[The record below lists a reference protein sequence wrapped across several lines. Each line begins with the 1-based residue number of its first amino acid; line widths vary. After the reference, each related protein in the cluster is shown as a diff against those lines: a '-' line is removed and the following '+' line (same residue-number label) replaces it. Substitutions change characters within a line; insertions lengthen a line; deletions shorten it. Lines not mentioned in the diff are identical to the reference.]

1 MSKKREKEKLYQS
14 LTNISDEFIEEV
26 MEASSANR
34 DVAKKRKMRYLIPFA
49 ACFVLVFSA
58 FSVLAE
64 TSLGTQVIDMFT
76 LRNQSGGDYRE
87 SGYDLLVNVKKFPVS
102 ELGEVKQVSKII
114 LKQIKE
120 YEPWYNLDSHSWY
133 KKYETSEEAIAFIG
147 LESLQMP
154 DWNLKEEE
162 TALSVHGDEKG
173 KLDFLQMETDYQSE
187 DIRLQAFANI
197 YLKGYEEEITY
208 GVRTTEEVSYRE
220 DYYTTVQ
227 EQQCHIL
234 TSTALESG
242 YLCKEGYIVKDGVL
256 YSLNIAY
263 QEKDTRQAEKLMCQW
278 ADSF

>member
-1 MSKKREKEKLYQS
+1 MRKKRETEKLYHS
-14 LTNISDEFIEEV
+14 LTNINDEFIEEI
-26 MEASSANR
+26 MEVS
-34 DVAKKRKMRYLIPFA
+34 DHKGVAKRRKMRYLIPFA
-49 ACFVLVFSA
+49 ACFALVFSA

-76 LRNQSGGDYRE
+76 SRKQSADYSE
-87 SGYDLLVNVKKFPVS
+87 SGYDLLVNVKNFSVS
-102 ELGEVKQVSKII
+102 ELGEVRQVSKII
-114 LKQIKE
+114 LEQIKK
-120 YEPWYNLDSHSWY
+120 YKPWYSWNPQVWY
-133 KKYETSEEAIAFIG
+133 KEYATSEEAISFIG
-147 LESLQMP
+147 LKTLQTP
-154 DWNLKEEE
+154 DWKLEEEE
-162 TALSVHGDEKG
+162 TKLSVHGDAKG
-173 KLDFLQMETDYQSE
+173 TLHFLQLETDYQSD

-208 GVRTTEEVSYRE
+208 GVRTTEDISYTE
-220 DYYTTVQ
+220 DYYTTAH

-263 QEKDTRQAEKLMCQW
+263 QEKDTRQAEKLMYQW

>member
-14 LTNISDEFIEEV
+14 LTNISDEFIEEM
-26 MEASSANR
+26 MEVSAHKG
-34 DVAKKRKMRYLIPFA
+34 VAKRRKMRYLIPFA

-64 TSLGTQVIDMFT
+64 TSLGTQVIDIFT
-76 LRNQSGGDYRE
+76 SRKQSGEDNSE
-87 SGYDLLVNVKKFPVS
+87 SGYDLLINVKKLSVS

-114 LKQIKE
+114 LKQIKD

-133 KKYETSEEAIAFIG
+133 KEYATSEEAISFIG
-147 LESLQMP
+147 LKTLQTP
-154 DWNLKEEE
+154 DWKLEEE
-162 TALSVHGDEKG
+162 KTKLSVHGDAKG
-173 KLDFLQMETDYQSE
+173 TLHFLQLETDYQSD

-208 GVRTTEEVSYRE
+208 GVRTTEDISYTE
-220 DYYTTVQ
+220 DYYTTAH

-263 QEKDTRQAEKLMCQW
+263 QEKDTRQAEKLMYQW

>member
-1 MSKKREKEKLYQS
+1 MSKKRETEKLYHS
-14 LTNISDEFIEEV
+14 LTNINDEFIEEI
-26 MEASSANR
+26 MEVS
-34 DVAKKRKMRYLIPFA
+34 DHKGVAKRRKMRYLIPFA
-49 ACFVLVFSA
+49 ACFALVFSA

-76 LRNQSGGDYRE
+76 SRKQSADYSE
-87 SGYDLLVNVKKFPVS
+87 SGYDLLVNVKNFSVS
-102 ELGEVKQVSKII
+102 ELGEVRQVSKII
-114 LKQIKE
+114 LEQIKK
-120 YEPWYNLDSHSWY
+120 YKPWYSWNPQVWY
-133 KKYETSEEAIAFIG
+133 KEYATSEEAISFIG
-147 LESLQMP
+147 LKTLQTP
-154 DWNLKEEE
+154 DWKLEEEE
-162 TALSVHGDEKG
+162 TKLSVHGDAKG
-173 KLDFLQMETDYQSE
+173 TLHFLQLETDYQSD

-208 GVRTTEEVSYRE
+208 GVRTTEDISYTE
-220 DYYTTVQ
+220 DYYTTAH

-263 QEKDTRQAEKLMCQW
+263 QEKDTRQAEKLMYQW